1 MGLSFEKATTLLII
15 INGIGVPARL
25 VPGYVADKVGQLN
38 LMVPISWCLT
48 TVAWVWLAVDNV
60 TGLYVFV
67 CFYGILAAAL
77 QCLLPPTVAALTS
90 DLRVIGTRLGMVFA
104 VMGFAALT
112 GPPIGGAI
120 QQAQHGIYT
129 GAQAWS
135 AASTVI
141 AAAFFLV
148 ARMSRASW
156 KLRAKV

>member
-1 MGLSFEKATTLLII
+1 MPFKEATTLLII
-15 INGIGVPARL
+15 INGIGIPARL
-25 VPGYVADKVGQLN
+25 APGYIADKVGQLN
-38 LMVPISWCLT
+38 LLVPISWCLVS
-48 TVAWVWLAVDNV
+48 VAWSWLAVHTV
-60 TGLYVFV
+60 AGLYVFV
-67 CFYGILAAAL
+67 CIYGLLAASL

-120 QQAQHGIYT
+120 QQAQDGQYN

-135 AASTVI
+135 AASTVV
-141 AAAFFLV
+141 AAVFFTI
-148 ARMSRASW
+148 ARMARSEW